1 MTAPLLKWPHE
12 VIYQIFP
19 DRFHNDRQ
27 VTEPWPKPGSF
38 TWNGKPIRQ
47 SRRSLD
53 VTSRHHHQY
62 TFFGG
67 TLAGVAQKLDYLQDL
82 GVTAL
87 YFTPIFKSRS
97 THRYDTD
104 DFLQIDPVLGGQAAF
119 AHLVAALHARG
130 MKIMLDGVFNHTS
143 FHHPWFTDH
152 PEFYMRAP
160 GGQVETWMGTGA
172 LPKLNPEHPG
182 LQAEL
187 LRVIDHWSEI
197 DGWRLDASHLI
208 ARAFLKRLK
217 AHVGEARPVI
227 GEDWDDARY
236 DLHEGLYDGVTN
248 FSFQR
253 NVTALMVGD
262 CSPETLARRL
272 TVVYEGYPWPAV
284 VQSWSLLGNHDTDR
298 FFSKIGERDEHLAL
312 ARALQF
318 TLPGTPLIY
327 YGDEWGMT
335 GWGDWGARA
344 PMIWKPTAQ
353 QRARF
358 AQLKGLIALRKAHP
372 VLATGRVR
380 FLSAS
385 NQDRTFA
392 FERFSEDGRVVVAI
406 NMGPEA
412 RDVEGLRVG
421 PMSWAYSPA

>member
-1 MTAPLLKWPHE
+1 MPLPPPKWPNE
-12 VIYQIFP
+12 VVYQIFP
-19 DRFHNDRQ
+19 DRFHNEHEAADA
-27 VTEPWPKPGSF
+27 WPAPGSF
-38 TWNGKPIRQ
+38 DWNGKPIRQ
-47 SRRSLD
+47 SRRAID

-67 TLAGVAQKLDYLQDL
+67 TLEGVRRKLDHLQDL

-104 DFLQIDPVLGGQAAF
+104 DFLQVDPVLGGQAAF
-119 AHLVAALHARG
+119 ERLVAELHARG

-143 FHHPWFTDH
+143 FHHPWFTTN
-152 PEFYMRAP
+152 PEFYLRAP
-160 GGQVETWMGTGA
+160 GGSVETWMGTGA

-187 LRVIDHWSEI
+187 LRVIDHWKDV

-208 ARAFLKRLK
+208 ARSFLKKLK
-217 AHVGEARPVI
+217 AHVGDARPVI
-227 GEDWDDARY
+227 GEDWDDARF
-236 DLHEGLYDGVTN
+236 DLHEGIYDGVTN

-253 NVTALMVGD
+253 NVTALMIGD

-272 TVVYEGYPWPAV
+272 SVVYEGYPWPAV

-298 FFSKIGERDEHLAL
+298 FFSKIGERDAHLAL
-312 ARALQF
+312 ARVLQF

-344 PMIWKPTAQ
+344 PMIWKPMAQ
-353 QRARF
+353 QKARYD
-358 AQLKGLIALRKAHP
+358 QLKGLIALRRTHP
-372 VLATGRVR
+372 VLASGNVR
-380 FLSAS
+380 FLAAS

-392 FERFSEDGRVVVAI
+392 FERYGDEGRVLVAI

-412 RDVEGLRVG
+412 KVVEGLEVA
-421 PMSWAYSPA
+421 PMNWAMKAE